1 MWHINNIKD
10 VEKNKK
16 WEILMRNKKKL
27 WALQIIILAVICIIG
42 CESDNDKPNMDFVY
56 PLTVGNSWEYE
67 STFTL
72 DFDSLATYN
81 GLNDTI
87 LYHTGSVEIIA
98 NEVIFDSLEVYNFAS
113 IMNENG
119 YIFTGNRYYNNNDD
133 GLFCYG
139 HTNVSNISPKTN
151 NNYFYIKFD
160 NKIFNN
166 IREIFNYIEN
176 DEIGNQFS
184 KDDSIHYD
192 LVKTL
197 EYPLEEDN
205 QWIYRTYDTR
215 TDKTIIGWE
224 EIDVPAGEFNCW
236 KIQYSYPES
245 NWDDD
250 VEAYDF
256 VSKDGLVKRFS
267 EVKNLECIDEDGN
280 FLGYLILTEERYLTD
295 YQIID

>member
-1 MWHINNIKD
+1 VW
-10 VEKNKK
+10 V
-16 WEILMRNKKKL
+16 LS
-27 WALQIIILAVICIIG
+27 IIILAVICIIG
-42 CESDNDKPNMDFVY
+42 CDSDNDKPNMDFVY

-67 STFTL
+67 TTFTL

-113 IMNENG
+113 IMNESGN
-119 YIFTGNRYYNNNDD
+119 IFTGNRYYNNNDD

-151 NNYFYIKFD
+151 NNYIYIKFN

-166 IREIFNYIEN
+166 VKDIFNYVEKAKIY
-176 DEIGNQFS
+176 NQFS
-184 KDDSIHYD
+184 KDDSIYYD

-205 QWIYRTYDTR
+205 QWIYRSYDIR
-215 TDKTIIGWE
+215 IDKTIIGWE
-224 EIDVPAGEFNCW
+224 EIDVPAGGFNCW
-236 KIQYSYPES
+236 KIQLTYPES
-245 NWDDD
+245 SFNED
-250 VEAYDF
+250 VEFYDF
-256 VSKDGLVKRFS
+256 VSPEGLVQRLIEFKQ
-267 EVKNLECIDEDGN
+267 LTCIDENGN
-280 FLGYLILTEERYLTD
+280 FIGYLDSTEERYLTD
-295 YQIID
+295 YQIND